1 MLLYYSKSCCCLLNG
16 YNKITMRSIRQ
27 CTSMKISTQ
36 DTIFAL
42 SSGVLQKC
50 GVSVIRISGPLA
62 KDCLLSLTPKSSL
75 PQPRQAALRKL
86 ICPKTN
92 EVLDQALA
100 IYFPSP
106 KSFTGEDIVELHC
119 HGSRAVILAVFNA
132 LDYIDSSNSNN
143 KDADGIGKYNGRI
156 RPAERGEFTRRAFD
170 NGKMDLTEVEGLS
183 DLLEA
188 ETSEQ
193 RKQALRQMDG
203 YLRES
208 YESWRGVLMKCLA
221 HTEAVIDFGDDDRE
235 DDVNDSAMY
244 ALIPKVKELREE
256 LEFHLRDGRKGE
268 IIREGIRIALAGPP
282 NAGKS
287 SLINALARR
296 PAAIVSP
303 IAGTTRDIVEVRMDL
318 GGIPCI
324 VSDTAGLRTETNDP
338 IEMEG
343 MKRAKEAFQQ
353 AQLKVFV
360 GDSSDLESLKA
371 ANDMLKSLLYEQLHP
386 NIQAINDN
394 TNDNNENDDITN
406 NDGYKVIMV
415 LNKADLLKED
425 NIKNTIM
432 ENIQIDDKSIPIT
445 SYPISCVT
453 GEGISEFEAALSSS
467 IKLLLQSGNSE
478 SALITRERHRKHIQ
492 QCTEHLD
499 RFLASNLPMDAAAE
513 ELRLAM
519 LELGRVTGRVDVEE
533 LLDIIFRDFCIGK

>member
-1 MLLYYSKSCCCLLNG
+1 MLLYNSRTCYSLLRNI
-16 YNKITMRSIRQ
+16 KTTTRQ
-27 CTSMKISTQ
+27 CVTMKAITQ

-62 KDCLLSLTPKSSL
+62 KDCLLTLTPKSIL
-75 PQPRQAALRKL
+75 PQPRQAVLRKL
-86 ICPKTN
+86 ICPKSN

-106 KSFTGEDIVELHC
+106 KSFTGEDVVELHC

-132 LDYIDSSNSNN
+132 LDYIDSKSNS
-143 KDADGIGKYNGRI
+143 KDIDGIGNYNGRI

-244 ALIPKVKELREE
+244 ALIPKVKALREE
-256 LEFHLRDGRKGE
+256 LEFHLKDGRKGE

-303 IAGTTRDIVEVRMDL
+303 IAGL
-318 GGIPCI
+318 
-324 VSDTAGLRTETNDP
+324 
-338 IEMEG
+338 
-343 MKRAKEAFQQ
+343 
-353 AQLKVFV
+353 
-360 GDSSDLESLKA
+360 SL
-371 ANDMLKSLLYEQLHP
+371 
-386 NIQAINDN
+386 I
-394 TNDNNENDDITN
+394 
-406 NDGYKVIMV
+406 
-415 LNKADLLKED
+415 
-425 NIKNTIM
+425 
-432 ENIQIDDKSIPIT
+432 
-445 SYPISCVT
+445 
-453 GEGISEFEAALSSS
+453 
-467 IKLLLQSGNSE
+467 
-478 SALITRERHRKHIQ
+478 HI
-492 QCTEHLD
+492 
-499 RFLASNLPMDAAAE
+499 
-513 ELRLAM
+513 
-519 LELGRVTGRVDVEE
+519 
-533 LLDIIFRDFCIGK
+533 